1 MANDESKNENPE
13 NQTPDDETIEIFE
26 GLTADQ
32 AAQDPYNESEVWN
45 KNKNSLFTLLGIIA
59 IGVAAVSWFN
69 KKEQEDEAQRSSRF
83 IEAGTEP
90 AAAEERFLSFATDYD
105 DTLGGVAKYRAAIIQ
120 YKDKRYEEAVTN
132 FQGAISQ
139 MGDDPLVGRAS
150 IALGV
155 SQIKAGKVDEGKST
169 LNGVV
174 TNMSLLPTDRREAR
188 FHLAVQAMSEG
199 DDAGY
204 TTQKEALAGDF
215 NASDYFA
222 RLEELDRTKKLLAVA
237 QSLPDL
243 NREAGEKFLAENK
256 ERAEV
261 NATESGLQYEILS
274 VGESDQSPLA
284 DDEVEVHYHGTLIN
298 GEVFDSS
305 IDRGETSKFG
315 VDGVI
320 KGWTEALQL
329 MTVGDKWKLFIPSD
343 LAYGETGNNSIGP
356 NETLIFEVELIG
368 ITPKEIPEP
377 PLDLNLTDANSS
389 SAEAPLIIP
398 EVDANASLPVV
409 EENATVP
416 ADGNGSE

>member
-1 MANDESKNENPE
+1 MANEESKNENPE
-13 NQTPDDETIEIFE
+13 NQTPAEEEQPVE

-32 AAQDPYNESEVWN
+32 AAESSYDPTEVWN
-45 KNKNSLFTLLGIIA
+45 KNKNSLFTLLGAIA
-59 IGVAAVSWFN
+59 LGVAAVSWFN
-69 KKEQEDEAQRSSRF
+69 SQEREDEAERSSRF
-83 IEAGTEP
+83 IEASMEP
-90 AAAEERFLSFATDYD
+90 DAAEERFLAFAEDYD

-120 YKDKRYEEAVTN
+120 YKDKRYEDAIAS
-132 FQGAISQ
+132 FQGAITQ

-150 IALGV
+150 LALGV
-155 SQIKAGKVDEGKST
+155 SQIKAGKVDEGKAT
-169 LNGVV
+169 LAGVAA
-174 TNMSLLPTDRREAR
+174 NQKLLPADRREAH
-188 FHLAVQAMSEG
+188 FHLAVQAIEEEN
-199 DDAGY
+199 DEEF
-204 TTQKEALAGDF
+204 TKQKQALASDL
-215 NASDYFA
+215 NSSDYFA
-222 RLEELDRTKKLLAVA
+222 RLEQLDKTRKLLAVA

-256 ERAEV
+256 ERTEV

-274 VGESDQSPLA
+274 EGESDQSPLA

-305 IDRGETSKFG
+305 VDRGETSKFR

-329 MTVGDKWKLFIPSD
+329 MTIGDKWKLFIPSD

-377 PLDLNLTDANSS
+377 PLDLNLTDVNSS

-398 EVDANASLPVV
+398 EVDVNATVPVV

>member
-1 MANDESKNENPE
+1 MANEESKNENPE
-13 NQTPDDETIEIFE
+13 NQTPAEEEQPVE

-32 AAQDPYNESEVWN
+32 AAESSYDPTEVWN
-45 KNKNSLFTLLGIIA
+45 KNKNSLFTLLGAIA
-59 IGVAAVSWFN
+59 LGVAAVSWFN
-69 KKEQEDEAQRSSRF
+69 SQEREDEAERSSRF
-83 IEAGTEP
+83 IEASMEP
-90 AAAEERFLSFATDYD
+90 DAAEERFLAFAEDYD

-120 YKDKRYEEAVTN
+120 YKDKRYEDAIAS
-132 FQGAISQ
+132 FQGAITQ

-150 IALGV
+150 LALGV
-155 SQIKAGKVDEGKST
+155 SQIKAGKVDEGKAT
-169 LNGVV
+169 LAGVAA
-174 TNMSLLPTDRREAR
+174 NQKLLPADRREAH
-188 FHLAVQAMSEG
+188 FHLAVQAIEEEN
-199 DDAGY
+199 DEEF
-204 TTQKEALAGDF
+204 TKQKQALASDL
-215 NASDYFA
+215 NSSDYFA
-222 RLEELDRTKKLLAVA
+222 RLEQLDKTRKLLAVA

-274 VGESDQSPLA
+274 EGESDQSPLA

-305 IDRGETSKFG
+305 VDRGETSKFR

-329 MTVGDKWKLFIPSD
+329 MTIGDKWKLFIPSD

-377 PLDLNLTDANSS
+377 PLDLNLTDVNSS
-389 SAEAPLIIP
+389 SSEAPLIIP
-398 EVDANASLPVV
+398 EVDVNATVPVV

>member
-1 MANDESKNENPE
+1 MANEESKNENPE
-13 NQTPDDETIEIFE
+13 NQTPAEEEQPVE

-32 AAQDPYNESEVWN
+32 AAESSYDPTEVWN
-45 KNKNSLFTLLGIIA
+45 KNKNSLFTLLGAIA
-59 IGVAAVSWFN
+59 LGVAAVSWFN
-69 KKEQEDEAQRSSRF
+69 SKEREDEAERSSRF
-83 IEAGTEP
+83 IEASMEP
-90 AAAEERFLSFATDYD
+90 DAAEERFLAFAEDYD
-105 DTLGGVAKYRAAIIQ
+105 DTLGGVARYRAAILQ
-120 YKDKRYEEAVTN
+120 YKDKRYGDAIAS
-132 FQGAISQ
+132 FQGAITQ
-139 MGDDPLVGRAS
+139 MGDDPLVGRATL
-150 IALGV
+150 ALGV
-155 SQIKAGKVDEGKST
+155 SQIKAGKVDEGKAT
-169 LNGVV
+169 LGGVAA
-174 TNMSLLPTDRREAR
+174 NQKLLPADRREAH
-188 FHLAVQAMSEG
+188 FHLAVQAIEEEN
-199 DDAGY
+199 DEEF
-204 TTQKEALAGDF
+204 TKQKEALASDL
-215 NASDYFA
+215 NSSDYFA
-222 RLEELDRTKKLLAVA
+222 RLEELDRTKNLLAVA

-261 NATESGLQYEILS
+261 NATESGLQYEIMGE
-274 VGESDQSPLA
+274 GESDQSPLA

-305 IDRGETSKFG
+305 VDRGETSKFR

-329 MTVGDKWKLFIPSD
+329 MTIGDKWKLFIPSD

-377 PLDLNLTDANSS
+377 PLDLNLTDVNSS

-398 EVDANASLPVV
+398 EVDVNATVPVV

>member
-1 MANDESKNENPE
+1 MANEESKNENPE
-13 NQTPDDETIEIFE
+13 NQTPAEEEQPVE

-32 AAQDPYNESEVWN
+32 AAESSYDPTEVWN
-45 KNKNSLFTLLGIIA
+45 KNKNSLFTLLGAIA
-59 IGVAAVSWFN
+59 LGVAAVSWFN
-69 KKEQEDEAQRSSRF
+69 SQEREDEAERSSRF
-83 IEAGTEP
+83 IEASMEP
-90 AAAEERFLSFATDYD
+90 DAAEERFLAFAEDYD

-120 YKDKRYEEAVTN
+120 YKDKRYGDAIAS
-132 FQGAISQ
+132 FQGAITQ

-150 IALGV
+150 LALGV
-155 SQIKAGKVDEGKST
+155 SQIKAGKVDEGKAT
-169 LNGVV
+169 LAGVAA
-174 TNMSLLPTDRREAR
+174 NQKLLPADRREAH
-188 FHLAVQAMSEG
+188 FHLAVQAIEEEN
-199 DDAGY
+199 DEEF
-204 TTQKEALAGDF
+204 TKQKQALASDL
-215 NASDYFA
+215 NSSDYFA
-222 RLEELDRTKKLLAVA
+222 RLEQLDKTRKLLAVA

-256 ERAEV
+256 ERTEV

-274 VGESDQSPLA
+274 EGESDQSPLA

-305 IDRGETSKFG
+305 VDRGETSKFR

-329 MTVGDKWKLFIPSD
+329 MTIGDKWKLFIPSD

-377 PLDLNLTDANSS
+377 PLDLNLTDVNSS

-398 EVDANASLPVV
+398 EVDVNATVPVV